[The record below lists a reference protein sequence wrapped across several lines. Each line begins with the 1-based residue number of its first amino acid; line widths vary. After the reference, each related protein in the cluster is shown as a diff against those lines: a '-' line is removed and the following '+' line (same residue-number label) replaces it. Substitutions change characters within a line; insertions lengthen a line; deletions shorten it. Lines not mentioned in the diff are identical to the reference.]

1 MQYRHISLRCFLVIE
16 NSGIHQEAAELGRIV
31 SEMKLDAHE
40 TLMGAGIAGSMHAVL
55 AHCSP
60 QIFQVNKQ
68 CHYNYY
74 VVVFLLFIDC
84 FG

>member
-68 CHYNYY
+68 CRYIM
-74 VVVFLLFIDC
+74 LLF
-84 FG
+84 FFFL